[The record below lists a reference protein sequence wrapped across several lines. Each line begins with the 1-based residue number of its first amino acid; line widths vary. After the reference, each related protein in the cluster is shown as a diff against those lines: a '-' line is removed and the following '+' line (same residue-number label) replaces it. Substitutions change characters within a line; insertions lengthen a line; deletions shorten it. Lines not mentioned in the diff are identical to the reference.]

1 MRTTPWCIMP
11 WTYLEILTTGDVTP
25 CCASYY
31 LYGNVKEKSV
41 DEIWNDD
48 PIKQLRLDMFKDE
61 MPEACRVC
69 KEIEETG
76 SECSLRIANNEK
88 LKSTFDD
95 IQNITNED
103 GSISELKFRGWD
115 FKLKNKCN
123 FRCRTCTPWES
134 ELIAKEN
141 KEIVDRKDHF
151 ISVKGSFDSDDVP
164 TLENTCQ
171 SVTDYFDFRQ
181 FAIDQIDN
189 LEMIEFAGG
198 ETLIMDEHYELL
210 DILLDHNKTDIH
222 LSYNTN
228 MSIMKYKSYH
238 VLDYWRKWNP
248 EKLTVIASIDEIEKR
263 AEHIRKGTV
272 WNVVQKNLKIIVSEG
287 FNRKTNSVIG
297 CHNVFRLPEL
307 ITYLTEMDYIS
318 PKFNCLNFD
327 LSVEICN
334 YDLRALSDEFK
345 TDIVIKIENFI
356 KNYNEAYKTDIT
368 SKFVHVIETL
378 KEPHHIKYALR
389 YFKETIKRDKFRG
402 ENTFEVIPEMKD
414 IKRSIKKY
422 KEQYNVK

>member
-1 MRTTPWCIMP
+1 MRTTPWCVMP

-41 DEIWNDD
+41 DEIWNDE
-48 PIKQLRLDMFKDE
+48 PIKKLRLDMFSDE
-61 MPEACRVC
+61 LPEACRVC
-69 KEIEETG
+69 KEIEDTG

-95 IQNITNED
+95 IKNITNED
-103 GSISELKFRGWD
+103 GSISQLKFRGWD

-123 FRCRTCTPWES
+123 FKCRTCTPWES

-151 ISVKGSFDSDDVP
+151 TSVKGSFDSDEVP

-171 SVTDYFDFRQ
+171 SVTDHFDFRQ
-181 FAIDQIDN
+181 FALDQIDN

-210 DILLDHNKTDIH
+210 DILLEHNKTDIH

-248 EKLTVIASIDEIEKR
+248 QKLTVIASIDEIGTR
-263 AEHIRKGTV
+263 AEYIRKGTV
-272 WNVVQKNLKIIVSEG
+272 WSVVEKNLKTIVSEG
-287 FNRKTNSVIG
+287 FQRRTNSVIG

-307 ITYLTEMDYIS
+307 ITYLTDIDYIS

-334 YDLRALSDEFK
+334 YDLRVLSDEFK
-345 TDIVIKIENFI
+345 DSIIIKLKNFI
-356 KNYNEAYKTDIT
+356 EDYNTKYKTDIT

-378 KEPHHIKYALR
+378 KEPHHIKYAMR
-389 YFKETIKRDKFRG
+389 YLKETIKRDKFRK
-402 ENTFEVIPEMKD
+402 ENTFQVIPEMEDVKRT
-414 IKRSIKKY
+414 IKRY
-422 KEQYNVK
+422 KEQHNVK